1 MDNWDEF
8 RTAYQVAKLRT
19 VSAAAEALGVHHATV
34 IRHVDS
40 LEGKLG
46 AKLFQRHA
54 RGYTPTEAGEDLLT
68 VAGTTED
75 QLTQLAGR
83 IHGRGA
89 SVSGE
94 LIVTCLPQMS
104 PLMARTITKYQID
117 HPEVRAQ
124 LIVDTRPLRLEYGEA
139 HVALRAGAPGNDLD
153 NIVSELGTLPMG
165 LFAHRDY
172 IFRHGP
178 LNGLDDIPNHRFCRV
193 ANLDPR
199 APFMKWIGEKVPE
212 QNVVY
217 KCSDTNT
224 VQDAVMAGAG
234 IGFLPYYMGDE
245 HPDMVAV
252 MEPDPS
258 WFSTFGCVTH
268 VDLHRTAK
276 VHSFVTFLK
285 QEAKTWESDLSV
297 EARPRRA

>member
-1 MDNWDEF
+1 MDIDNWDEY
-8 RTAYQVAKLRT
+8 RTAYQVARLRT
-19 VSAAAEALGVHHATV
+19 VSAAAEVLGVHHATV
-34 IRHVDS
+34 IRHIDS

-68 VAGTTED
+68 VAAATED

-89 SVSGE
+89 SVTGD

-104 PLMARTITKYQID
+104 PLMARTIAKYQIS
-117 HPEVRAQ
+117 HPEIRAE

-139 HVALRAGAPGNDLD
+139 HVALRAGAPGDDLD
-153 NIVSELGTLPMG
+153 NIVQELAKLPMG
-165 LFAHRDY
+165 LFAHKDY

-178 LNGLDDIPNHRFCRV
+178 LNGMDDIPNHRFCRIS
-193 ANLDPR
+193 NLNPR
-199 APFMKWIGEKVPE
+199 APFMRWIGEHVPE
-212 QNVVY
+212 ENVVY

-224 VQDAVMAGAG
+224 VQDAVIAGAG
-234 IGFLPYYMGDE
+234 IGFLPGYIGHE
-245 HPDMVAV
+245 HPDMKEV
-252 MEPDPS
+252 MPSDPS
-258 WFSTFGCVTH
+258 WSSTFWCVTH

-285 QEAKTWESDLSV
+285 EEAKSWAEL
-297 EARPRRA
+297 

>member
-1 MDNWDEF
+1 MDIDNWDEF
-8 RTAYQVAKLRT
+8 RTAYQVARLRT
-19 VSAAAEALGVHHATV
+19 VSAAAEVLGVHHATV
-34 IRHVDS
+34 IRHIDS

-54 RGYTPTEAGEDLLT
+54 RGYTPTEAGEDLLV
-68 VAGTTED
+68 VAGATED

-104 PLMARTITKYQID
+104 PLMARTITKYQVD
-117 HPEVRAQ
+117 NPEVRAQ

-165 LFAHRDY
+165 LFAHKDY

-178 LNGLDDIPNHRFCRV
+178 LEGVDDIPNHRFCRV
-193 ANLDPR
+193 ASLDMR
-199 APFMKWIGEKVPE
+199 VPFMNWIGENVPE
-212 QNVVY
+212 ENVVY

-224 VQDAVMAGAG
+224 VQDAV
-234 IGFLPYYMGDE
+234 
-245 HPDMVAV
+245 
-252 MEPDPS
+252 
-258 WFSTFGCVTH
+258 TC
-268 VDLHRTAK
+268 TA
-276 VHSFVTFLK
+276 
-285 QEAKTWESDLSV
+285 
-297 EARPRRA
+297 PRRCIPL

>member
-1 MDNWDEF
+1 MDIDNWDEF
-8 RTAYQVAKLRT
+8 RTAYQVARLRT
-19 VSAAAEALGVHHATV
+19 VSAAAEVLGVHHATV
-34 IRHVDS
+34 IRHIDS

-54 RGYTPTEAGEDLLT
+54 RGYTPTEAGEDLLV
-68 VAGTTED
+68 VAGATED

-104 PLMARTITKYQID
+104 PLLARTITKYQVE
-117 HPEVRAQ
+117 HPDIRAE
-124 LIVDTRPLRLEYGEA
+124 LIVDLKPLKLEYGEA
-139 HVALRAGAPGNDLD
+139 HVALRAGAPGDDLD
-153 NIVSELGTLPMG
+153 NIVSELGQFAMG
-165 LFAHRDY
+165 LFAHKDY

-178 LNGLDDIPNHRFCRV
+178 LEGIEDIPNHRFCRV
-193 ANLDPR
+193 SNLNPR
-199 APFMKWIGEKVPE
+199 VPFMKWIGDHVPDE
-212 QNVVY
+212 NVVY

-224 VQDAVMAGAG
+224 VEDAVRAGAG
-234 IGFLPYYMGDE
+234 IGFMPLYMGHED
-245 HPDMVAV
+245 PNMVRI
-252 MEPDPS
+252 MEPDPA
-258 WFSTFGCVTH
+258 WFVKFWCVTH

-285 QEAKTWESDLSV
+285 EDAKGWIEL
-297 EARPRRA
+297 

>member
-1 MDNWDEF
+1 MDNWDEI
-8 RTAYQVAKLRT
+8 RTAYQVARLRT
-19 VSAAAEALGVHHATV
+19 VSGAAEALGVHHATV
-34 IRHVDS
+34 IRHIDS

-54 RGYTPTEAGEDLLT
+54 RGYTPTEAGEDLLQ
-68 VAGTTED
+68 VASATED

-83 IHGRGA
+83 IRGRGA

-104 PLMARTITKYQID
+104 LLMAKTLTKYQID
-117 HPEVRAQ
+117 HPDVRAE
-124 LIVDTRPLRLEYGEA
+124 LIVDLRPLRLEYGEA

-153 NIVSELGTLPMG
+153 NIVQELGKLPMG
-165 LFAHRDY
+165 LFAHRSY
-172 IFRHGP
+172 IERHGP
-178 LNGLDDIPNHRFCRV
+178 LNGIKDIPNHRFARV
-193 ANLDPR
+193 SNLNPR
-199 APFMKWIGEKVPE
+199 APFMKWIGENVPE
-212 QNVVY
+212 ENVVY

-234 IGFLPYYMGDE
+234 IGFLPSYLG
-245 HPDMVAV
+245 HANADMVEV
-252 MEPDPS
+252 MEPNPE
-258 WFSTFGCVTH
+258 WFSTFWCVTH

-285 QEAKTWESDLSV
+285 EEAKTWADL
-297 EARPRRA
+297 

>member
-1 MDNWDEF
+1 MDNWDEY
-8 RTAYQVAKLRT
+8 RTAYQVARLRT
-19 VSAAAEALGVHHATV
+19 VSAAAEVLGVHHATV
-34 IRHVDS
+34 IRHIDS

-68 VAGTTED
+68 VAAATED

-94 LIVTCLPQMS
+94 LIITCLPQMS
-104 PLMARTITKYQID
+104 PLMARTITKYQIA
-117 HPEVRAQ
+117 HPEIRAE

-139 HVALRAGAPGNDLD
+139 HVALRAGAPGDDLD
-153 NIVSELGTLPMG
+153 NIVQELAKLKMG
-165 LFAHRDY
+165 LFAHKDY

-178 LNGLDDIPNHRFCRV
+178 LNGMDDIQNHRFCRM
-193 ANLDPR
+193 ATLNPR
-199 APFMKWIGEKVPE
+199 APFMKWMGDNVPE
-212 QNVVY
+212 ENVVY
-217 KCSDTNT
+217 KCSDTTT
-224 VQDAVMAGAG
+224 VQDAVIAGAG
-234 IGFLPYYMGDE
+234 IGFLPGYIGHE
-245 HPDMVAV
+245 HPDMKEV
-252 MEPDPS
+252 MPPEPN
-258 WFSTFGCVTH
+258 WTSTFWCVTH

-285 QEAKTWESDLSV
+285 EEAKTWNDM
-297 EARPRRA
+297 

>member
-1 MDNWDEF
+1 MDIDNWDEY
-8 RTAYQVAKLRT
+8 RTAYQVARLRT
-19 VSAAAEALGVHHATV
+19 VSAAAEVLGVHHATV
-34 IRHVDS
+34 IRHIDS

-54 RGYTPTEAGEDLLT
+54 RGYTPTEAGEDLLQ
-68 VAGTTED
+68 VAGATED

-94 LIVTCLPQMS
+94 LIITCLPQMS
-104 PLMARTITKYQID
+104 PLVARSLSKYQAD
-117 HPEVRAQ
+117 HPDVRAEV
-124 LIVDTRPLRLEYGEA
+124 IVDTRPLRLEYGEA

-153 NIVSELGTLPMG
+153 NIVQELGKLTMG

-178 LNGLDDIPNHRFCRV
+178 LNGIEDIPNHRFCRISTI
-193 ANLDPR
+193 NPR
-199 APFMKWIGEKVPE
+199 APFMKWIGDHVPE

-224 VQDAVMAGAG
+224 VQDAVLAGAG
-234 IGFLPYYMGDE
+234 IGFLPAYMGRERD
-245 HPDMVAV
+245 DMVEV
-252 MEPDPS
+252 MEPLEL
-258 WFSTFGCVTH
+258 WFSTFYCVTH

-285 QEAKTWESDLSV
+285 EEAKSWTNL
-297 EARPRRA
+297 

>member
-1 MDNWDEF
+1 MDIDNWDEY
-8 RTAYQVAKLRT
+8 RTAYQVARLRT
-19 VSAAAEALGVHHATV
+19 VSAAAEVLGVHHATV
-34 IRHVDS
+34 IRHIDS

-68 VAGTTED
+68 VAAATED

-94 LIVTCLPQMS
+94 LIITCLPQMS
-104 PLMARTITKYQID
+104 PLMARIITKYQAD
-117 HPEVRAQ
+117 HPEICAE

-139 HVALRAGAPGNDLD
+139 HVALRAGAPGGDLD
-153 NIVSELGTLPMG
+153 NIVQELGKLPMG
-165 LFAHRDY
+165 LFAHKDY

-178 LNGLDDIPNHRFCRV
+178 LNGIEDIPNHRFCRV
-193 ANLDPR
+193 SNLNPR
-199 APFMKWIGEKVPE
+199 APFMRWIAEHVPDE
-212 QNVVY
+212 NVVY

-224 VQDAVMAGAG
+224 VQDAVIAGAG
-234 IGFLPYYMGDE
+234 IGFLPGYIGHE
-245 HPDMVAV
+245 HPDMKEVLP
-252 MEPDPS
+252 PDPS
-258 WFSTFGCVTH
+258 WSNTFWCVTH

-276 VHSFVTFLK
+276 VHSFVNFLK
-285 QEAKTWESDLSV
+285 EESKTWSTL
-297 EARPRRA
+297 

>member
-1 MDNWDEF
+1 MEIDNWDEY
-8 RTAYQVAKLRT
+8 RTAYQVARLRT
-19 VSAAAEALGVHHATV
+19 VSGAAEVLGVHHATV
-34 IRHVDS
+34 IRHIDS

-68 VAGTTED
+68 VAGATED

-94 LIVTCLPQMS
+94 LIITCLPQMS
-104 PLMARTITKYQID
+104 PLMARTLTKYQDKNREIKA
-117 HPEVRAQ
+117 E

-139 HVALRAGAPGNDLD
+139 HVALRAGAPGDDLD
-153 NIVSELGTLPMG
+153 NIVSELGAFPMG
-165 LFAHRDY
+165 LFAHKDY

-178 LNGLDDIPNHRFCRV
+178 LNGIEDIPNHRFCRV
-193 ANLDPR
+193 SNLNMR
-199 APFMKWIGEKVPE
+199 VPFMKWIGDNVKDE
-212 QNVVY
+212 NVVY
-217 KCSDTNT
+217 RCSDTNT
-224 VQDAVMAGAG
+224 VQDAVLAGAG
-234 IGFLPYYMGDE
+234 IGFLPAYMGHE
-245 HPDMVAV
+245 NPNMTEMLPA
-252 MEPDPS
+252 DPA
-258 WFSTFGCVTH
+258 WFVNFFCVTH

-285 QEAKTWESDLSV
+285 EEAKGWSEL
-297 EARPRRA
+297 

>member
-1 MDNWDEF
+1 MDIDNWDEF
-8 RTAYQVAKLRT
+8 RTAYQVARLRT
-19 VSAAAEALGVHHATV
+19 VSAAAEVLGVHHATV
-34 IRHVDS
+34 IRHIDS

-54 RGYTPTEAGEDLLT
+54 RGYTPTEAGEDLLQ

-94 LIVTCLPQMS
+94 LIITCLPQMS
-104 PLMARTITKYQID
+104 PLMAKTLTKYQVD
-117 HPEVRAQ
+117 HPEVRAE
-124 LIVDTRPLRLEYGEA
+124 LIVDLRPLKLEYGEA

-153 NIVSELGTLPMG
+153 NIVQELGQLPMS

-178 LNGLDDIPNHRFCRV
+178 LNGIEDIPNHRFCRV
-193 ANLDPR
+193 ANLNPR
-199 APFMKWIGEKVPE
+199 APFMKWIGDHVPE
-212 QNVVY
+212 ENVVY

-234 IGFLPYYMGDE
+234 IGFLPRYMGNAA
-245 HPDMVAV
+245 PDMVEV
-252 MEPDPS
+252 MDANPE
-258 WFSTFGCVTH
+258 WFSTFWCVTH

-276 VHSFVTFLK
+276 VSSFVSFLK
-285 QEAKTWESDLSV
+285 EEAKEWPKL
-297 EARPRRA
+297 